1 MNLFHRFSYWTH
13 FINSDIM
20 RYFWWKMF
28 QEFEIILV
36 RLIIKLW
43 IFAIQLIYLHLLLTG
58 PCWWTGTLHWPCL
71 HCCFHWPS
79 VLHVT
84 ILASDTV
91 SIFLD
96 TRCHHGKLLIE
107 TILLDH
113 KHRWDSYQ
121 KTLFIEVIY
130 GWYFFNP
137 LNTVLSQLG
146 GKLFQSVKILNV
158 KKYVPM
164 VICM

>member
-1 MNLFHRFSYWTH
+1 MNLFHRFSYCTCY
-13 FINSDIM
+13 INSHITQ
-20 RYFWWKMF
+20 YFWWKMLR
-28 QEFEIILV
+28 EFEIILV
-36 RLIIKLW
+36 HLIIKLW
-43 IFAIQLIYLHLLLTG
+43 IFAIQLTYLHLLLTG
-58 PCWWTGTLHWPCL
+58 PCWWARTLHWPCL

-96 TRCHHGKLLIE
+96 TCCHHGKLLIE

-113 KHRWDSYQ
+113 KHHWWEDTFYWGDIW
-121 KTLFIEVIY
+121 LI
-130 GWYFFNP
+130 FFNP
-137 LNTVLSQLG
+137 LNTVLSQMG
-146 GKLFQSVKILNV
+146 GKLFQSVKNINV
-158 KKYVPM
+158 M